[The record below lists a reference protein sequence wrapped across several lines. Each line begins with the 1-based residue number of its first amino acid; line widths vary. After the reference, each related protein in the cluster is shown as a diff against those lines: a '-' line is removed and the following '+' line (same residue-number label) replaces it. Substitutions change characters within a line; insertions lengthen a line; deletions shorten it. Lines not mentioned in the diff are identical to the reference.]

1 MKDVNIM
8 ESQTY
13 AIVDLETT
21 GHSSKQGDRIIQIAI
36 VFMKDWQVQSTY
48 TSFVNPQKKIPF
60 FIQDLTHIRD
70 EDVKNEQPFESIA
83 HTIYEMLQDCVFVA
97 HNIDFDLPFLQEEF
111 KRCGLPKWIGKS
123 MDTVELAK
131 IIYPT
136 AYSYKLSEIALELE
150 IGLENAHRADDD
162 ALATA
167 LLLKKCW
174 ERLIKLP
181 LDTIQQL
188 HTRSFKL
195 KSGLAH
201 LFFEAVQL
209 RRAKVDQL
217 EHHFVYR
224 GVPIKYAEPSLYEN
238 IELSYPQSTEEKKN
252 LFSQVMANFEVRDGQ
267 FQMMD
272 SVWNSLQHRT
282 EILSEASTGIGKT
295 LAYLIP
301 SIIYAKQ
308 QKAPVVISTYTS
320 HLLDQLIQEELPK
333 AEALLKSSVKVAV
346 LKGMEHYI
354 DLDRFCESLAVS
366 DDSYDENFVKMQ
378 VLVWLAISSTGDL
391 NEVNVSGGGKTAID
405 RIRRTSTTAETKKRD
420 AFDFYLEALNNCKD
434 AELIVTNHAML
445 LADIEREEPLVQ
457 HVAGFILDEGHQ
469 MIQAATMREE
479 KVFAYRRWKYS
490 LGQLG
495 HFEER
500 KLQHLFFQ
508 LMESTDRV
516 PLRHLLKLENHF
528 FNCVDLFENAMA
540 HLVSQMNLPYTNRRN
555 QKKTILL
562 NTLQLKKPLMAEV
575 SHSMEEWV
583 KLANQST
590 QIFMNYYDDLAIS
603 QKASLTDW
611 QFWIHEIEKMIEQWD
626 SIFKVENEDMTA
638 WIEADSRSIPN
649 SIQIYNRP
657 IQIADHI
664 TESFNQFR
672 GQQSIIWASGTLTVP
687 GNRRFIADQLGLTAD
702 VPLYQFQ
709 APTSYYDGAS
719 VYVVEDMPDIQQV
732 SQHEYIEAVAEAVIQ
747 TVLATAGRCFVLFTS
762 QDMLRKTVDLIQE
775 IGALNDYMIF
785 AQGISSGSRMRLL
798 KMFQRFDH
806 SVLFG
811 TNSFWEG
818 VDVPGDALAA
828 VIVVRLPFTAP
839 EEPLFKAK
847 ALKMQQ
853 RGINSFYKLSL
864 PEAILRFKQGF
875 GRLIRSSSDKG
886 ALIVLDR
893 RIDTKSYGQDFLKAL
908 PNVEVR
914 KVTLEDMV
922 FDLEDWYN
930 K

>member
-1 MKDVNIM
+1 M

-36 VFMKDWQVQSTY
+36 VFMKDWQVQKTF

-70 EDVKNEQPFESIA
+70 EDVKNEQPFEAIA
-83 HTIYEMLQDCVFVA
+83 HDIYEMLQDCIFVA

-111 KRCGLPKWIGKS
+111 KRCGLPKWFGKS

-174 ERLIKLP
+174 ERLISLP

-201 LFFEAVQL
+201 LFFEGVQL
-209 RRAKVDQL
+209 KRAKVDHLAQ
-217 EHHFVYR
+217 HFVYR
-224 GVPIKYAEPSLYEN
+224 GVPIKHVEPITIDSVV
-238 IELSYPQSTEEKKN
+238 IGYPRSTEEKQN
-252 LFSQVMANFEVRDGQ
+252 LFSQVMTNFEVREGQ

-333 AEALLKSSVKVAV
+333 AELLLKSDVKVAV

-391 NEVNVSGGGKTAID
+391 NEVNVSGGGKNAVD
-405 RIRRTSTTAETKKRD
+405 RIRRTSTTVETKKRD
-420 AFDFYLEALNNCKD
+420 AFDFYLEALKNCQD

-445 LADIEREEPLVQ
+445 LADLERDTPLVEKA
-457 HVAGFILDEGHQ
+457 AGFILDEGHQ
-469 MIQAATMREE
+469 MVQAATMREE
-479 KVFAYRRWKYS
+479 KVFAYRRWKYTF
-490 LGQLG
+490 GQLA
-495 HFEER
+495 HFEDR
-500 KLQHLFFQ
+500 NLTHLFYQ
-508 LMESTDRV
+508 LMESSDRV
-516 PLRHLLKLENHF
+516 PLRHLAKLENQF
-528 FNCVDLFENAMA
+528 FECFDLFEQSMG
-540 HLVSQMNLPYTNRRN
+540 HLVNQMNLPYTNRRN
-555 QKKTILL
+555 QKKTILMSG
-562 NTLQLKKPLMAEV
+562 LQLKKPLMEEV
-575 SHSMEEWV
+575 SQSIGEWL
-583 KLANQST
+583 KLAQHST
-590 QIFMNYYDDLAIS
+590 QIFLKYFDDLALS
-603 QKASLTDW
+603 QRASLTDW
-611 QFWIHEIEKMIEQWD
+611 QFWLAELENLVEQWD
-626 SIFKVENEDMTA
+626 AIFSIEDEEMTS
-638 WIEADSRSIPN
+638 WIEADARSIPN

-657 IQIADHI
+657 IQIADQI
-664 TESFNQFR
+664 TAVFDRFR
-672 GQQSIIWASGTLTVP
+672 SKQSIIWASGTLTVP
-687 GNRRFIADQLGLTAD
+687 GNRRFIADQLGLSNK
-702 VPLYQFQ
+702 VPLHQFQ

-719 VYVVEDMPDIQQV
+719 IYVVEDMPDIQQV
-732 SQHEYIEAVAEAVIQ
+732 SQQEYIESVAEAVIQ

-775 IGALNDYMIF
+775 IGALSDYMIF

-798 KMFQRFDH
+798 KMFQRFEH

-818 VDVPGDALAA
+818 VDVPGDALSA

-853 RGINSFYKLSL
+853 QGVNSFYKLSL

-893 RIDTKSYGQDFLKAL
+893 RIETKSYGKDFLRAL

>member
-1 MKDVNIM
+1 M
-8 ESQTY
+8 Y

-36 VFMKDWQVQSTY
+36 VFMKDWEVQKTY
-48 TSFVNPQKKIPF
+48 TSFVNPGKKIPF

-70 EDVKNEQPFESIA
+70 EDVKGKQPFEDIA
-83 HTIYEMLQDCVFVA
+83 NEIYDMLQDCVFVA

-111 KRCGLPKWIGKS
+111 KRCGLPKWLGKS

-131 IIYPT
+131 IIFPS
-136 AYSYKLSEIALELE
+136 AYSYKLSEIALELD

-174 ERLIKLP
+174 ERLITLP
-181 LDTIQQL
+181 LDTIQKL

-201 LFFEAVQL
+201 LFFEAVKL
-209 RRAKVDQL
+209 KRAKVDHL
-217 EHHFVYR
+217 EDYFVYR
-224 GVPIKYAEPSLYEN
+224 GVPIKRAQITETPEVKLA
-238 IELSYPQSTEEKKN
+238 YPQSTEMKKE
-252 LFSQVMANFEVRDGQ
+252 LFSKGIADFEVREGQ

-272 SVWNSLQHRT
+272 SVWNSFKHRT

-301 SIIYAKQ
+301 SIIFAKQ
-308 QKAPVVISTYTS
+308 QQAPVVISTYTS

-333 AEALLKSSVKVAV
+333 AELLLESKVSVAV

-366 DDSYDENFVKMQ
+366 DDSYDENFIKMQ
-378 VLVWLAISSTGDL
+378 VLVWLAISATGDL
-391 NEVNVSGGGKTAID
+391 NEVNVSGGGRTAVD
-405 RIRRTSTTAETKKRD
+405 RIRRTSTTSETKQKD
-420 AFDFYLEALNNCKD
+420 AFDFYLEAMNRCKE
-434 AELIVTNHAML
+434 AELIITNHAML
-445 LADIEREEPLVQ
+445 LADLERETPLVE

-479 KVFAYRRWKYS
+479 KVFAYRRWKYTF
-490 LGQLG
+490 GQLAN
-495 HFEER
+495 FEDR
-500 KLQHLFFQ
+500 QLQHVFYRL
-508 LMESTDRV
+508 LHSSERV
-516 PLRHLLKLENHF
+516 PLRTLTKLENQF
-528 FNCVDLFENAMA
+528 FVCVDIFEQTMS
-540 HLVSQMNLPYTNRRN
+540 HVVSQMNLPHTNRRN
-555 QKKTILL
+555 QKKTILMKDL
-562 NTLQLKKPLMAEV
+562 TLKQPLLQEV
-575 SHSMEEWV
+575 SHNLKEWIQ
-583 KLANQST
+583 LAHQST
-590 QIFMNYYDDLAIS
+590 QIFLNYHDDLAVS
-603 QKASLTDW
+603 QRASLSDW
-611 QFWIHEIEKMIEQWD
+611 QFWLHELEKMVDQWE
-626 SIFKVENEDMTA
+626 SIFSMEQEDMTS
-638 WIEADSRSIPN
+638 WIEADARSLPN

-657 IQIADHI
+657 IQIANHI
-664 TESFNQFR
+664 TQVFDRFR
-672 GQQSIIWASGTLTVP
+672 TKQGIVWASGTLTVP
-687 GNRRFIADQLGLTAD
+687 GNRRFIADQLGLQPS
-702 VPLYQFQ
+702 VPLHQFQ
-709 APTSYYDGAS
+709 APTSYYDGAGL
-719 VYVVEDMPDIQQV
+719 YVVEDMPDIQQV

-775 IGALNDYMIF
+775 IGALDDYMIF
-785 AQGISSGSRMRLL
+785 AQGISTGSRMRLL

-818 VDVPGDALAA
+818 VDVPGDALSA
-828 VIVVRLPFTAP
+828 VIVVRLPFSAP
-839 EEPLFKAK
+839 EEPLFRAK

-853 RGINSFYKLSL
+853 QGVNSFYKLSL
-864 PEAILRFKQGF
+864 PEAIIRFKQGF
-875 GRLIRSSSDKG
+875 GRLIRSSRDKG

-893 RIDTKSYGQDFLKAL
+893 RIDTKSYGKDFLRAL

>member
-1 MKDVNIM
+1 M
-8 ESQTY
+8 Y

-36 VFMKDWQVQSTY
+36 VFMKDWEVQKTY
-48 TSFVNPQKKIPF
+48 TSFVNPGKKIPF

-70 EDVKNEQPFESIA
+70 EDVKGKQPFEEIA
-83 HTIYEMLQDCVFVA
+83 NDIYDMLQDCVFVA

-111 KRCGLPKWIGKS
+111 KRCGLPKWLGKS

-131 IIYPT
+131 IIYPS
-136 AYSYKLSEIALELE
+136 AYSYKLSEIALELD
-150 IGLENAHRADDD
+150 IALENAHRADDD

-174 ERLIKLP
+174 ERLITLP
-181 LDTIQQL
+181 LDTIQKL

-201 LFFEAVQL
+201 LFFEAVKL
-209 RRAKVDQL
+209 KRAKVDHL
-217 EHHFVYR
+217 EEHFVYR
-224 GVPIKYAEPSLYEN
+224 GVPIKRAEAVETPQVKLN
-238 IELSYPQSTEEKKN
+238 YPQSTEMKKE
-252 LFSQVMANFEVRDGQ
+252 LFSKGIADFEVREGQ

-272 SVWNSLQHRT
+272 AVWNSLKHRT

-301 SIIYAKQ
+301 SIIFSKQ
-308 QKAPVVISTYTS
+308 QQAPVVISTYTS

-333 AEALLKSSVKVAV
+333 AELLLESKVSVAV

-366 DDSYDENFVKMQ
+366 DDSYDENFIKMQ
-378 VLVWLAISSTGDL
+378 VLVWLAISATGDL
-391 NEVNVSGGGKTAID
+391 NEVNVSGGGRTAID
-405 RIRRTSTTAETKKRD
+405 RIRRTSTTTETKQRG
-420 AFDFYLEALNNCKD
+420 AFDFYVEAMKRCKE
-434 AELIVTNHAML
+434 AELIITNHAML
-445 LADIEREEPLVQ
+445 LSDLERETPLVEK
-457 HVAGFILDEGHQ
+457 VAGFILDEGHQ

-479 KVFAYRRWKYS
+479 KIFAYRRWKYTF
-490 LGQLG
+490 GQLAN
-495 HFEER
+495 FEDR
-500 KLQHLFFQ
+500 QLQHLFYHLLQ
-508 LMESTDRV
+508 SSERV
-516 PLRHLLKLENHF
+516 PLRTLTKLENQF
-528 FNCVDLFENAMA
+528 FVSLDTFEHAMS
-540 HLVSQMNLPYTNRRN
+540 HLVSQMNLPYTNRKN
-555 QKKTILL
+555 QKKTILMKDL
-562 NTLQLKKPLMAEV
+562 KLKQPLLQEV
-575 SHSMEEWV
+575 SHNLKEWIH
-583 KLANQST
+583 LARQST
-590 QIFMNYYDDLAIS
+590 QTFLNYHDDLAVS
-603 QKASLTDW
+603 QHASLSDW
-611 QFWIHEIEKMIEQWD
+611 QFWLQELEKMVEQWD
-626 SIFKVENEDMTA
+626 SIFSTQQEDMTA
-638 WIEADSRSIPN
+638 WIEADARSLPN

-657 IQIADHI
+657 IQIANHI
-664 TESFNQFR
+664 TQVFDRFR
-672 GQQSIIWASGTLTVP
+672 MKHGLVWASGTLTVP
-687 GNRRFIADQLGLTAD
+687 GNRRFIADQLGLQPS

-709 APTSYYDGAS
+709 APTAYYAGAGI
-719 VYVVEDMPDIQQV
+719 YVVEDMPDIQQV

-775 IGALNDYMIF
+775 IGALDDYMIF
-785 AQGISSGSRMRLL
+785 AQGISTGSRMRLL

-818 VDVPGDALAA
+818 VDVPGDALSA

-839 EEPLFKAK
+839 EEPLFRAK

-853 RGINSFYKLSL
+853 QGLNSFYKLSL
-864 PEAILRFKQGF
+864 PEAIIRFKQGF

-893 RIDTKSYGQDFLKAL
+893 RIDTKSYGKDFLRAL

-914 KVTLEDMV
+914 KVSLEDMV

>member
-1 MKDVNIM
+1 M
-8 ESQTY
+8 Y

-36 VFMKDWQVQSTY
+36 VFMRDWEVQKTY
-48 TSFVNPQKKIPF
+48 TSFVNPEKKIPF

-70 EDVKNEQPFESIA
+70 EDVKGEQPFEEIA
-83 HTIYEMLQDCVFVA
+83 NDIYDMLQDCVFVA

-111 KRCGLPKWIGKS
+111 KRCGLPKWLGKS

-131 IIYPT
+131 IIYPS

-174 ERLIKLP
+174 QRLITLP
-181 LDTIQQL
+181 LDTIQKL

-201 LFFEAVQL
+201 LFFEAVKL
-209 RRAKVDQL
+209 KRAKVDHL
-217 EHHFVYR
+217 EQHFVYR
-224 GVPIKYAEPSLYEN
+224 GVPIKYPEKLTTVVN
-238 IELSYPQSTEEKKN
+238 DIVYPQSTEAKQK
-252 LFSQVMANFEVRDGQ
+252 LFSQGIVDFEVREGQ

-272 SVWNSLQHRT
+272 SVWKSLKNRT

-301 SIIYAKQ
+301 SIIFAKQ
-308 QKAPVVISTYTS
+308 EKAPVVISTYTS

-333 AEALLKSSVKVAV
+333 AELLLKSKVSIAV

-391 NEVNVSGGGKTAID
+391 NEVNVSGGGRTAID
-405 RIRRTSTTAETKKRD
+405 RIRRTSTTAETKQKG
-420 AFDFYLEALNNCKD
+420 AFDFYLEALKNCKE
-434 AELIVTNHAML
+434 AELIITNHAML
-445 LADIEREEPLVQ
+445 LADLERETPLVEQ
-457 HVAGFILDEGHQ
+457 VAGFILDEGHQ

-479 KVFAYRRWKYS
+479 KIFAYRRWKYS
-490 LGQLG
+490 FGQLG
-495 HFEER
+495 HFEDR
-500 KLQHLFFQ
+500 QLQHLFYR
-508 LMESTDRV
+508 MMVSSERV
-516 PLRHLLKLENHF
+516 PLRTLTKLENQF
-528 FNCVDLFENAMA
+528 FVCVDIFEQSMS
-540 HLVSQMNLPYTNRRN
+540 HLVSQMNLPHTNRKN

-562 NTLQLKKPLMAEV
+562 SGLSIKQPLMQEV
-575 SHSMEEWV
+575 SHIINDWV
-583 KLANQST
+583 KLAHQST
-590 QIFMNYYDDLAIS
+590 QTFLNYHDDLAVS
-603 QKASLTDW
+603 QKASLSDW
-611 QFWIHEIEKMIEQWD
+611 QFWLHELELMVEQWN
-626 SIFKVENEDMTA
+626 SIFMLQEEDMTA
-638 WIEADSRSIPN
+638 WIEADARSLPN
-649 SIQIYNRP
+649 SVQIYNRP

-664 TESFNQFR
+664 TEVFDQFR
-672 GQQSIIWASGTLTVP
+672 KKQGIIWASGTLTVP
-687 GNRRFIADQLGLTAD
+687 GNRRFIADQLGLQPS

-709 APTSYYDGAS
+709 APTSYYAGAGI
-719 VYVVEDMPDIQQV
+719 YVVEDMPDIQQV

-775 IGALNDYMIF
+775 IGALDDYMIF
-785 AQGISSGSRMRLL
+785 AQGISTGSRMRLL

-828 VIVVRLPFTAP
+828 VIVVRLPFSSP
-839 EEPLFKAK
+839 EEPLFRAK
-847 ALKMQQ
+847 SLKMQQ
-853 RGINSFYKLSL
+853 QGQNSFYKLSL
-864 PEAILRFKQGF
+864 PEAIIRFKQGF

-893 RIDTKSYGQDFLKAL
+893 RIDTKSYGKDFLRAL